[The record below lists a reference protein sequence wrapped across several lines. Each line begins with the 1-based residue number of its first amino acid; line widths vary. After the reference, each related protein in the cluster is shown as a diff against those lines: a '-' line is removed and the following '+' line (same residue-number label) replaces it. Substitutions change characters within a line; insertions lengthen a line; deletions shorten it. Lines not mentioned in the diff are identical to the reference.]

1 MINFARIQTKIKEAG
16 PNLNTNQRNILQQ
29 KLDNARSKKR
39 ERTAAV
45 VAAAREKAA
54 AANAAAQVE
63 AAKKAKTRG
72 NSLVKQAEAERLQ
85 RIREKDILK
94 SYIRLINGRK
104 TRGSSQPKN
113 VENRAKYNKQL
124 RDLEQKNAP

>member
-1 MINFARIQTKIKEAG
+1 MTNAVGYMNKRRNEFARSATAEATK
-16 PNLNTNQRNILQQ
+16 
-29 KLDNARSKKR
+29 
-39 ERTAAV
+39 
-45 VAAAREKAA
+45 KAA
-54 AANAAAQVE
+54 E
-63 AAKKAKTRG
+63 TRG